1 MGRRPGAKVKRF
13 RFICAVVAL
22 LLVGPICTA
31 VPAYAQSQDSF
42 SQPFLNSTASVYMAA
57 LHRAVTKEIDA
68 ASIIGGP
75 AVLNWDWSYVRPT
88 RDYSGLFT
96 SLGGRPGI
104 RAKIRETYVLKD
116 DDPST
121 DITLAFGVADAS
133 SLQAAVGA
141 LKAEAKSNFAST
153 PKLSSTKTSTWL
165 SVSAKDE
172 SYGTVDTLVGLAV
185 NQGSRAMI
193 IYSICYRLEDNKP
206 ANRCTIKQLESAVS
220 RIAFSLPPLGTRV
233 ISAGLDIPSSI
244 SPRLQPIAVS
254 PLNAFEITDVMD
266 SDSVFIASFGTELP
280 RTVEPYLWTATSM
293 TFHVSDQKRLTVKAV
308 VIPIGSSPSPINF
321 PNEICVD
328 TFTKQPFKNCAS
340 TPITTPS
347 SVLSGR
353 LRHSRIKSDSSEVF
367 EAQVVTA
374 TRFISIGC
382 GREDYG
388 LLTKSEQSACS
399 DAITGLVNGIATG

>member
-141 LKAEAKSNFAST
+141 LKAEAKSNFASA

-206 ANRCTIKQLESAVS
+206 ANRCTIKQLES
-220 RIAFSLPPLGTRV
+220 
-233 ISAGLDIPSSI
+233 
-244 SPRLQPIAVS
+244 
-254 PLNAFEITDVMD
+254 EIGR
-266 SDSVFIASFGTELP
+266 A
-280 RTVEPYLWTATSM
+280 
-293 TFHVSDQKRLTVKAV
+293 HV
-308 VIPIGSSPSPINF
+308 
-321 PNEICVD
+321 
-328 TFTKQPFKNCAS
+328 
-340 TPITTPS
+340 
-347 SVLSGR
+347 
-353 LRHSRIKSDSSEVF
+353 
-367 EAQVVTA
+367 
-374 TRFISIGC
+374 
-382 GREDYG
+382 
-388 LLTKSEQSACS
+388 
-399 DAITGLVNGIATG
+399 